1 MHVPS
6 LNLHMGQPSLQFK
19 WTISFVLFNGC
30 FNPFVEH
37 LGIIFDL
44 VSSYF
49 ERIGVKVLFLSFFFF
64 FPCVIVTIEIKN
76 TVIIVIKFNDF

>member
-30 FNPFVEH
+30 FNPFEEH

-44 VSSYF
+44 VSSHF
-49 ERIGVKVLFLSFFFF
+49 WKDRCESAFSVVFFFSR
-64 FPCVIVTIEIKN
+64 VIV
-76 TVIIVIKFNDF
+76 III

>member
-19 WTISFVLFNGC
+19 WTISFILFNGC
-30 FNPFVEH
+30 FNPFEER

-44 VSSYF
+44 VSSHF
-49 ERIGVKVLFLSFFFF
+49 GRIDVKVFFLFFFA
-64 FPCVIVTIEIKN
+64 CDSYNWNQKL
-76 TVIIVIKFNDF
+76 